1 MNKTLGARIKEWS
14 EPPFDKETIEV
25 LEEMKKHPQELE
37 DAFYKNL
44 EFGTGGMRGIMG
56 VGTNRINAYTL
67 GKINRDRMYEKVR
80 RENNIVTVRGGGGI
94 SVTASG
100 F

>member
-1 MNKTLGARIKEWS
+1 MNKTLVARIEEWY

-25 LEEMKKHPQELE
+25 LEEMIKHPKELE

-67 GKINRDRMYEKVR
+67 
-80 RENNIVTVRGGGGI
+80 
-94 SVTASG
+94 
-100 F
+100 